1 MHNKFKWLQLFAD
14 GTGEGGA
21 ADSGV
26 TSPAAAGQDTG
37 VNASAVA
44 GQTEQQP
51 TQADR
56 LRELGVPESKLKRA
70 KYSQKAAPQKQQ
82 ETTAQAAA
90 ATTQEVTEEAKDTA
104 KRLSWDE
111 IMADP
116 EYNGEMQKVVKAAK
130 EKLKTSAEGL
140 EKLAPAIQLI
150 AKKYGVDASDYD
162 AVSKAVVDDD
172 AYYEERA
179 MELGVTTDV
188 AKQLDKSEKM
198 MRAAEEQQQKF
209 INEQKL
215 MEHIGK
221 LNRQAIELQQ
231 KYPDFNLGKELN
243 NPTFAR
249 LTAPDLNLPLEDA
262 YELVHREEIKENIR
276 QAALKASIQQ
286 VSNAVQSNKNR
297 PNDGVS
303 KSSNASVQT
312 FNYQNATK
320 AQREALKARIRSGE
334 KIFPGQL

>member
-21 ADSGV
+21 AGSGV
-26 TSPAAAGQDTG
+26 TSPADAGQDTG

-44 GQTEQQP
+44 GQTVEP

-90 ATTQEVTEEAKDTA
+90 AETQEVTEETKDTA

-140 EKLAPAIQLI
+140 EKLTPAIQLI

-162 AVSKAVVDDD
+162 AVSKAIVDDD

-286 VSNAVQSNKNR
+286 VSNAVQSNKSR

>member
-26 TSPAAAGQDTG
+26 TSPADAGQDTG

-44 GQTEQQP
+44 GQTVEP

-82 ETTAQAAA
+82 ETAAQAAA
-90 ATTQEVTEEAKDTA
+90 AETQEVTEEAKDTA

>member
-21 ADSGV
+21 AESGV

-44 GQTEQQP
+44 GQTVEP

-70 KYSQKAAPQKQQ
+70 KYSQKAAPQRQQ

-90 ATTQEVTEEAKDTA
+90 AETQEVTEETKDTA

-150 AKKYGVDASDYD
+150 AKKYGVDAGDYE
-162 AVSKAVVDDD
+162 AISKAVVDDD

>member
-14 GTGEGGA
+14 GTGESGV

-44 GQTEQQP
+44 GQTVEP

-90 ATTQEVTEEAKDTA
+90 AETQEVTEEAKDTA

-140 EKLAPAIQLI
+140 EKLTPAIQLI
-150 AKKYGVDASDYD
+150 AKKYGVDAGDYE
-162 AVSKAVVDDD
+162 AISKAVVDDD

-231 KYPDFNLGKELN
+231 KYPDFNLAKELN

-334 KIFPGQL
+334 RIFPGQL

>member
-21 ADSGV
+21 AGSGV
-26 TSPAAAGQDTG
+26 TSPADAGQDTG

-44 GQTEQQP
+44 GQTVEP

-70 KYSQKAAPQKQQ
+70 KYSQKAAPQMQQ

-90 ATTQEVTEEAKDTA
+90 AETQEVTEETKDTA

-140 EKLAPAIQLI
+140 EKLTPAIQLI
-150 AKKYGVDASDYD
+150 AKKYGVDAGDYE
-162 AVSKAVVDDD
+162 AISKAVVDDD

>member
-14 GTGEGGA
+14 GTGESGA

-26 TSPAAAGQDTG
+26 TSPAAAGQETG

-44 GQTEQQP
+44 GQTEQP

-90 ATTQEVTEEAKDTA
+90 ATQEVTEETKDTA

-140 EKLAPAIQLI
+140 EKLTPAIQLI
-150 AKKYGVDASDYD
+150 AKKYGVDAGDYE
-162 AVSKAVVDDD
+162 AISKAVVDDD

-188 AKQLDKSEKM
+188 AKQLERAEKM
-198 MRAAEEQQQKF
+198 LQAAEEQRRQF
-209 INEQKL
+209 INEQKF

-221 LNRQAIELQQ
+221 LNMQAIELQK
-231 KYPDFNLGKELN
+231 KYPGFDLLKEMD
-243 NPTFAR
+243 NPTFR
-249 LTAPDLNLPLEDA
+249 YMTAPDQMFSLEEA
-262 YELVHREEIKENIR
+262 YELVHRDEIKESIR

-312 FNYQNATK
+312 FNYQNASK
-320 AQREALKARIRSGE
+320 EQRKALKARIMSGE
-334 KIFPGQL
+334 KIYPGQY

>member
-44 GQTEQQP
+44 GQTVEP

-82 ETTAQAAA
+82 ETAAQAAA
-90 ATTQEVTEEAKDTA
+90 AETQEVTGEAKDTA

>member
-44 GQTEQQP
+44 GQTVEP

-82 ETTAQAAA
+82 ETASQAAA
-90 ATTQEVTEEAKDTA
+90 AETQEVTEEAKDTA

-286 VSNAVQSNKNR
+286 VSNAVQSNKSR

>member
-44 GQTEQQP
+44 GQTVEP

-70 KYSQKAAPQKQQ
+70 KYSQKAAPQRQQ
-82 ETTAQAAA
+82 ETAAQAAA
-90 ATTQEVTEEAKDTA
+90 AETQEVTEEAKETA

-249 LTAPDLNLPLEDA
+249 LTAPDLNIPLEDA

>member
-14 GTGEGGA
+14 GTGDGGA

-44 GQTEQQP
+44 GQTVEP

-82 ETTAQAAA
+82 QTTAQAAA
-90 ATTQEVTEEAKDTA
+90 AETQEVTEETKDTA

-150 AKKYGVDASDYD
+150 AKKYGVDAGDYE
-162 AVSKAVVDDD
+162 AISKAVVDDD

-231 KYPDFNLGKELN
+231 KYPDFNLSKELN

>member
-44 GQTEQQP
+44 GQTVEP

-82 ETTAQAAA
+82 QTTAQAAA
-90 ATTQEVTEEAKDTA
+90 AETQEVTEGTKDTA

-150 AKKYGVDASDYD
+150 AKKYGVDAGDYE
-162 AVSKAVVDDD
+162 AISKAVVDDD

>member
-44 GQTEQQP
+44 GQTVEP

-82 ETTAQAAA
+82 ETASQAAA
-90 ATTQEVTEEAKDTA
+90 AETQEVTEEAKDTA

>member
-44 GQTEQQP
+44 GQTVEP

-82 ETTAQAAA
+82 ETASQAAA
-90 ATTQEVTEEAKDTA
+90 AGTQEVTEEAKDTA

-130 EKLKTSAEGL
+130 EKLKTSDEGL

-150 AKKYGVDASDYD
+150 AKKYGVDAGDYE
-162 AVSKAVVDDD
+162 AISKAVVDDD

-198 MRAAEEQQQKF
+198 LRAAEEQQQKF

>member
-44 GQTEQQP
+44 GQTVEP

-90 ATTQEVTEEAKDTA
+90 AETQEVTEETKDTA

-162 AVSKAVVDDD
+162 AISKAVVDDD

-249 LTAPDLNLPLEDA
+249 LTAPDLNIPLEDA

>member
-1 MHNKFKWLQLFAD
+1 MRNKFKWLQLFAD
-14 GTGEGGA
+14 GTSEGGA
-21 ADSGV
+21 AGSGV

-44 GQTEQQP
+44 GQTVEP

-90 ATTQEVTEEAKDTA
+90 AETQEVTEETKDTA

-150 AKKYGVDASDYD
+150 AKKYGVDAGDYE
-162 AVSKAVVDDD
+162 AISKAVVDDD

>member
-37 VNASAVA
+37 VNASAAA
-44 GQTEQQP
+44 GQTEQP

-90 ATTQEVTEEAKDTA
+90 AETQEVTEETKDTA

-140 EKLAPAIQLI
+140 EKLTPAIQLI
-150 AKKYGVDASDYD
+150 AKKYGVDAGDYE
-162 AVSKAVVDDD
+162 AISKAVVDDD

>member
-21 ADSGV
+21 AGSGV

-44 GQTEQQP
+44 GQTVEP

-90 ATTQEVTEEAKDTA
+90 AETQEVTEEAKNTA

>member
-14 GTGEGGA
+14 GTGESGA

-26 TSPAAAGQDTG
+26 TSPAAAGQETG

-44 GQTEQQP
+44 GQTEQP

-56 LRELGVPESKLKRA
+56 LRELGVPEPKLKRA

-90 ATTQEVTEEAKDTA
+90 ATQEVTEEAKDTA

-150 AKKYGVDASDYD
+150 AKKYGVDAGDYE
-162 AVSKAVVDDD
+162 AISKAVVDDD

-320 AQREALKARIRSGE
+320 AQREALKARIRLGE

>member
-14 GTGEGGA
+14 GTGEGGVA
-21 ADSGV
+21 GSGV

-44 GQTEQQP
+44 GQTVEP

-90 ATTQEVTEEAKDTA
+90 AETQEVTEEAKDTA

-150 AKKYGVDASDYD
+150 AKKYGVDAGDYE
-162 AVSKAVVDDD
+162 AISKAVVDDD

>member
-14 GTGEGGA
+14 GTGDGGA
-21 ADSGV
+21 AGSGV
-26 TSPAAAGQDTG
+26 TSPADAGQDTG

-44 GQTEQQP
+44 GQTVEP

-82 ETTAQAAA
+82 ETAAQAAA
-90 ATTQEVTEEAKDTA
+90 AETQEVTEEAKDTA

>member
-44 GQTEQQP
+44 GQTVEP

-70 KYSQKAAPQKQQ
+70 KYSKKAAPQKQQ
-82 ETTAQAAA
+82 QTTAQAAA
-90 ATTQEVTEEAKDTA
+90 AETQEVTEETKDTA

>member
-21 ADSGV
+21 AGSGV
-26 TSPAAAGQDTG
+26 TSPADAGQDTG

-44 GQTEQQP
+44 GQTVEP

-90 ATTQEVTEEAKDTA
+90 AETQEVTEETKDTA

-140 EKLAPAIQLI
+140 EKLTPAIQLI
-150 AKKYGVDASDYD
+150 AKKYGVDAGDYE
-162 AVSKAVVDDD
+162 AISKAVVDDD

>member
-44 GQTEQQP
+44 GQTVEP

-82 ETTAQAAA
+82 ETASQAAA
-90 ATTQEVTEEAKDTA
+90 AETQEVTEEAKDTA

-130 EKLKTSAEGL
+130 EKLKTSAVGL

>member
-44 GQTEQQP
+44 GQTVEP

-82 ETTAQAAA
+82 ETVSQAAA
-90 ATTQEVTEEAKDTA
+90 AETQEVTEEAKDTA

-140 EKLAPAIQLI
+140 EKLTPAIQLI

>member
-44 GQTEQQP
+44 GQTVEP

-70 KYSQKAAPQKQQ
+70 KYSQKAAPQRQQ

-90 ATTQEVTEEAKDTA
+90 AETQEVTEEAKDTA

-130 EKLKTSAEGL
+130 EKLKTSAEAL

-172 AYYEERA
+172 EYYEERA

-231 KYPDFNLGKELN
+231 KYPDFNLSKELN

>member
-37 VNASAVA
+37 VNTSAVA
-44 GQTEQQP
+44 GQTVEP
-51 TQADR
+51 TQAYR

-82 ETTAQAAA
+82 ETASQAAA
-90 ATTQEVTEEAKDTA
+90 AETQEVTEEAKDTA

-320 AQREALKARIRSGE
+320 AQREALKARIKSGE

>member
-1 MHNKFKWLQLFAD
+1 MHNKFKWLQLFED

-44 GQTEQQP
+44 GQTVEP

-82 ETTAQAAA
+82 ETAAQAAA
-90 ATTQEVTEEAKDTA
+90 AETQEVTEEAKDTA

-150 AKKYGVDASDYD
+150 AKKYGVDASDYE
-162 AVSKAVVDDD
+162 AISKAVVDDD

>member
-1 MHNKFKWLQLFAD
+1 MHNKFKWLQLFSD

-44 GQTEQQP
+44 GQTVEP

-82 ETTAQAAA
+82 ETASQAAA
-90 ATTQEVTEEAKDTA
+90 AETQEVTEEAKDTA

-116 EYNGEMQKVVKAAK
+116 EYNREMQKVVKAAK

-140 EKLAPAIQLI
+140 EKLEPAIQLI

>member
-44 GQTEQQP
+44 GQTVEP

-70 KYSQKAAPQKQQ
+70 KYSQKAAPQRQQ

-90 ATTQEVTEEAKDTA
+90 AETQEVTEETKDTA

-150 AKKYGVDASDYD
+150 AKKYGVDAGDYE
-162 AVSKAVVDDD
+162 AISKAVVDDD

-198 MRAAEEQQQKF
+198 MRAAEEQKQKF

-249 LTAPDLNLPLEDA
+249 LTAPDLNIPLEDA

>member
-44 GQTEQQP
+44 GQTEQP

-70 KYSQKAAPQKQQ
+70 KYSQKAAPQMQQ

-90 ATTQEVTEEAKDTA
+90 AETQEVAEETKDTA

-140 EKLAPAIQLI
+140 EKLTPAIQLI
-150 AKKYGVDASDYD
+150 AKKYGVDAGDYE
-162 AVSKAVVDDD
+162 AISKAVVDDD

-221 LNRQAIELQQ
+221 LNRQAAELQQ

-249 LTAPDLNLPLEDA
+249 LTAPDLNFSLEDA
-262 YELVHREEIKENIR
+262 YELVHRDEIKANIR

>member
-44 GQTEQQP
+44 GQTVEP

-90 ATTQEVTEEAKDTA
+90 AETQEVTEETKDTA

-198 MRAAEEQQQKF
+198 MQAAEEQQQKF

>member
-14 GTGEGGA
+14 GTGDGGA

-44 GQTEQQP
+44 GQTVEP

-82 ETTAQAAA
+82 ETASQAAA
-90 ATTQEVTEEAKDTA
+90 AETQEVTEETKDTA

-130 EKLKTSAEGL
+130 EKLKTSAEAL

-150 AKKYGVDASDYD
+150 AKKYGVDAGDYE
-162 AVSKAVVDDD
+162 AISKAVVDDD

>member
-44 GQTEQQP
+44 GQTVEP

-90 ATTQEVTEEAKDTA
+90 AETQEVTEETKDTA

-198 MRAAEEQQQKF
+198 LRAAEEQQQKF

>member
-44 GQTEQQP
+44 GQTVEP

-90 ATTQEVTEEAKDTA
+90 AETQEVTEETKDTA

-150 AKKYGVDASDYD
+150 AKKYGVDAGDYE
-162 AVSKAVVDDD
+162 AISKAVVDDD

-231 KYPDFNLGKELN
+231 KYPDFNLSKELN

>member
-21 ADSGV
+21 AESGV

-44 GQTEQQP
+44 GQTVEP

-90 ATTQEVTEEAKDTA
+90 AETQEVTEEAKDTA

-150 AKKYGVDASDYD
+150 AKKYGVDAGDYE
-162 AVSKAVVDDD
+162 AISKAVVDDD
-172 AYYEERA
+172 TYYEERA

>member
-44 GQTEQQP
+44 GQTVEP

-82 ETTAQAAA
+82 ETASQAAA
-90 ATTQEVTEEAKDTA
+90 AGTQEVTEEAKDTA

-130 EKLKTSAEGL
+130 EKLKTSAEAL

-172 AYYEERA
+172 AFYEERA

>member
-21 ADSGV
+21 AGSGV

-44 GQTEQQP
+44 GQTVEP

-56 LRELGVPESKLKRA
+56 LRELGVPEAKLKRA

-82 ETTAQAAA
+82 ETAAQAAA
-90 ATTQEVTEEAKDTA
+90 AETQEVTEETKGTA

-303 KSSNASVQT
+303 KASNASVQT